1 VKFALNINDKRY
13 IDYSKSNSFSL
24 EKELTLI
31 NQSKLYIG
39 SCTGLDVIAL
49 TNEIDTLLIN
59 VTLGT
64 SFQTTYLTK
73 KTIFVPAKLYS
84 TTYDRYLTLTEYL
97 EYLNLLELEYK
108 IDRFENYHQSQFGV
122 IQIHPSEDEIL
133 ESVKES
139 LNLIDNIDFMT
150 DDDNINQDKFWN
162 IYPKEFPIN
171 EIKLSRKAHKTPHLA
186 IISPYFL
193 KKNPFFLALIY

>member
-1 VKFALNINDKRY
+1 M
-13 IDYSKSNSFSL
+13 
-24 EKELTLI
+24 
-31 NQSKLYIG
+31 
-39 SCTGLDVIAL
+39 
-49 TNEIDTLLIN
+49 
-59 VTLGT
+59 TLGT
-64 SFQTTYLTK
+64 SFPTTTFTK
-73 KTIFVPAKLYS
+73 KSIVVPAKLYS

-162 IYPKEFPIN
+162 IYPTEFPIN

-193 KKNPFFLALIY
+193 KKNPYFLA